1 MKRLF
6 KKQERGFTLVEL
18 LVVVAII
25 GLLVGMLVISI
36 KGIKAKARDTQRVA
50 DINSYAT
57 ALGLYHNDYNTYPI
71 YDGYITRT
79 DSLSTALIN
88 AEIMNNPPLDPLNQD
103 SVGCGSLSGY
113 HYYYR
118 STDGRDYYLGYCL
131 ETDSI
136 HGKSKGE
143 NYFIP

>member
-1 MKRLF
+1 MKILIKH
-6 KKQERGFTLVEL
+6 KKGFTLVEL

-36 KGIKAKARDTQRVA
+36 TGIKAKARDTQRVA
-50 DINSYAT
+50 DVNTYAT
-57 ALGLYHNDYNTYPI
+57 SLGLYHNDYNAYPI

-79 DSLSTALIN
+79 DALSLALVN
-88 AEIMNNPPLDPLNQD
+88 AGIMNAPPVDPLNRD
-103 SVGCGSLSGY
+103 APGECGSLAGY
-113 HYYYR
+113 YYYYR

-131 ETDSI
+131 ETNSV